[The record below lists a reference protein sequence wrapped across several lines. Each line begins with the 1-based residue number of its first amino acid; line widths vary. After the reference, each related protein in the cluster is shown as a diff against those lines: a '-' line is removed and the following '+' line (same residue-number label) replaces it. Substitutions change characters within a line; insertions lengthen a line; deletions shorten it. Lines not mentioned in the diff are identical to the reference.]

1 VGIGVPV
8 VADRGFLKLQIVPS
22 GRADQVAGAVSRAG
36 GKAKVRPRIRI
47 RLREALFMGMRPVR
61 AELEVEGASFF
72 PALFSTRNIH
82 DLMF

>member
-1 VGIGVPV
+1 
-8 VADRGFLKLQIVPS
+8 
-22 GRADQVAGAVSRAG
+22 
-36 GKAKVRPRIRI
+36 
-47 RLREALFMGMRPVR
+47 MRPVR